1 MSSFE
6 ATRSRISALKLSP
19 QGERWVTQA
28 LYPPGEHARCAIPTR
43 THYPT
48 LRIDYRPTTVVSHP
62 AAQTSG
68 NWDLLVYSPPS
79 DATALVIVTA
89 PAGADFEAM
98 NGPLHNEVS
107 VLSSITNL
115 PVAPQNVSVAK
126 RDAAGVCT
134 LENQQVVPNPLRPI
148 GYRITSKSYTAHMT
162 ASDLYNSGSV
172 TTCQFDTQYTPQV
185 GYTRYGAARM
195 LVPCLASVP
204 LDETEITSSSPYAVV
219 SEAKDGIFVPH
230 RLMGPSFDFVKPTPS
245 HSRKWLVENTSEFT
259 VTPNAANAPMLGVA
273 PAITND
279 LGTSTQPWWIA
290 TAYALATR
298 PDDLGF
304 DSVTTGISIFRGL
317 NFEATITFSV
327 HIGLEYLVQAESPF
341 RTMVTDPDEPDSK
354 ALTAYYEIA
363 QRMPHAYPASYNALG
378 LVLPAIASAVR
389 AVLPH
394 LPKLLPIAS
403 AALPEVAKLFKT
415 EKKIEKS
422 VKKLRST
429 QGNSKA
435 PRTTPSPRVKK
446 SPWSLGGPAASKS
459 LRTSALTRAKK
470 RRR

>member
-28 LYPPGEHARCAIPTR
+28 LYPPGDLARCAIPTR

-48 LRIDYRPTTVVSHP
+48 LRIDYRPTAVVARP
-62 AAQTSG
+62 ATLASG
-68 NWDLLVYSPPS
+68 NWDLLIYSPPT

-89 PAGADFEAM
+89 PAGADFEAST
-98 NGPLHNEVS
+98 GPANNEVT
-107 VLSSITNL
+107 VLSSITSL
-115 PVAPQNVSVAK
+115 PVAPQNVTVSR
-126 RDAAGVCT
+126 RDVTGAGTQVSY
-134 LENQQVVPNPLRPI
+134 QVVPNPLRPI

-185 GYTRYGAARM
+185 GFARYGAVRM
-195 LVPCLASVP
+195 LVPNLCSVP
-204 LDETEITSSSPYAVV
+204 LDETEMTSSSPYAVV

-230 RLMGPSFDFVKPTPS
+230 RLMGPSFDFVKPLPS
-245 HSRKWLVENTSEFT
+245 HSRKWLIDQTDEFT
-259 VTPNAANAPMLGVA
+259 ITPAVGNAPMLGVA

-279 LGTSTQPWWIA
+279 LGTSSQPWWVGV
-290 TAYALATR
+290 AYALAAR

-304 DSVTTGISIFRGL
+304 DSVTTGVSIFRGL
-317 NFEATITFSV
+317 NYEATITISV
-327 HIGLEYLVQAESPF
+327 HIGLEYLVQSESPF
-341 RTMVTDPDEPDSK
+341 RTMVSDPDEPDSR

-389 AVLPH
+389 AVIPH
-394 LPKLLPIAS
+394 LPKLLPVAS
-403 AALPEVAKLFKT
+403 AVLPEVMKLFKT
-415 EKKIEKS
+415 EKKVEKS
-422 VKKLRST
+422 AKKLLT
-429 QGNSKA
+429 AQGNSKA

-446 SPWSLGGPAASKS
+446 SPWSLGGPAATKS
-459 LRTSALTRAKK
+459 RRMSTLTRAKK